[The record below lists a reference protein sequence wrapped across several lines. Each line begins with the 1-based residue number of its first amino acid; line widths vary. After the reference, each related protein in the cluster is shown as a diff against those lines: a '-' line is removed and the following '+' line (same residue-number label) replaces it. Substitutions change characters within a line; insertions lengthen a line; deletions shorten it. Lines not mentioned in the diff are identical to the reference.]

1 MNKYLEYGLFSISS
15 GLIGGIFYKLINYQ
29 NKISILNSGFYFGFG
44 YGIARCYLKN
54 LVINSFINQV
64 QKIANN
70 IK

>member
-15 GLIGGIFYKLINYQ
+15 GLIGGIFYKFINYQ
-29 NKISILNSGFYFGFG
+29 KRISILNSGFYCGFG

-54 LVINSFINQV
+54 LVINSFITQV
-64 QKIANN
+64 KKIANN

>member
-1 MNKYLEYGLFSISS
+1 MNKYLEYGIFSISS
-15 GLIGGIFYKLINYQ
+15 GLIGGIFYKFINYK
-29 NKISILNSGFYFGFG
+29 NRISILNSGFYLGFGFG
-44 YGIARCYLKN
+44 VVRCYLKN